1 MPISDEND
9 PAARLKSRKTE
20 DRIAAVKKIARSDG
34 PQKQALL
41 LVALADASPYV
52 AALAAEALGEGV
64 DDDALSVLLER
75 FEFLSADGLKRD
87 PGCLKRDPG
96 CLIRANLAF
105 AFGRLEYHLAFDA
118 LRRGIRVV
126 QIEAV
131 GGVPT
136 DTAGALRGNCALA
149 LGALR
154 DPSSV
159 RDIALLLFDR
169 GDAARRGFPS
179 DPRTNVEPRKA
190 AARALALLGSVQGRL
205 PLTLRLVHPEN
216 EVPEVLQECMRA
228 LVELEDPQAIEV
240 LRPYLESRDEPLA
253 AYTALMI
260 AQTRAP
266 EAAALLGGAIGRLH
280 GDPLRAT
287 VLALST
293 LRTPDSEEMLRALA
307 KSERESVRLAA
318 IETLPPDDDTKT
330 LLEGLA
336 AHDPSPKVRLAAYT
350 ALRLSPSND

>member
-52 AALAAEALGEGV
+52 AALAAEALGEGA

-75 FEFLSADGLKRD
+75 FEFLSADG
-87 PGCLKRDPG
+87 LKRDPG

-280 GDPLRAT
+280 GAPLRAT

-293 LRTPDSEEMLRALA
+293 LRTPDSEKMLRALA

-350 ALRLSPSND
+350 ALRMSPSND

>member
-1 MPISDEND
+1 MPDETD
-9 PAARLKSRKTE
+9 VASRLRSKRTE
-20 DRIAAVKKIARSDG
+20 ERITAVKQIARSDG

-41 LVALADASPYV
+41 LRALEDSSHYV
-52 AALAAEALGEGV
+52 AALAAEALGEGA
-64 DDDALSVLLER
+64 DDAALGVLVER
-75 FEFLSADGLKRD
+75 FDFLSGDGLKRD
-87 PGCLKRDPG
+87 PGCQ
-96 CLIRANLAF
+96 IRASLAF
-105 AFGRLEYHLAFDA
+105 AFGRLEYHPASEA
-118 LRRGIRVV
+118 LRRAIRVS

-154 DPSSV
+154 RPDSV

-169 GDAARRGFPS
+169 TGPAGRGFNP
-179 DPRTNVEPRKA
+179 DPRANVEPRKS
-190 AARALALLGSVQGRL
+190 AARALALLGSIQGRL

-228 LVELEDPQAIEV
+228 LVDLEDPQAVEV
-240 LRPYLESRDEPLA
+240 LRPYLQSRDEALA

-266 EAAALLGGAIGRLH
+266 EAPALLGEVIRRLS
-280 GDPLRAT
+280 GDPMRAA

-293 LRTPDSEEMLRALA
+293 LRSDEANALLRALA
-307 KSERESVRLAA
+307 SGEREAVRLAVV
-318 IETLPPDDDTKT
+318 ETLPVDEATTP
-330 LLEGLA
+330 LLERLA
-336 AHDPSPKVRLAAYT
+336 AKDPSPKVRLAAYG
-350 ALRLSPSND
+350 ALRAV